1 MARTA
6 ERKDTAVLY
15 IRVSTLDQA
24 EHGVSLDAQEQRL
37 TAYAVA
43 CGLSVVAVLREEAI
57 SGTVPMAER
66 PEGRKLVE
74 LVTTGRV
81 SNVVALKLDRLFRS
95 AVDALQTTAEWDRR
109 GVSLHLVDMGGQSLN
124 TGSAMGRM
132 MLTMMAGFAQFERD
146 LTAERTKA
154 ALAHKKS
161 NNAAY
166 SPTPF
171 GKIREGEMLL
181 DDDAEQSVLARIR
194 AMRAEGL
201 PLRGIADR
209 LNVEGIA
216 SKRGRIWH
224 ASTVGYILKHA
235 A

>member
-1 MARTA
+1 MARTT

-43 CGLSVVAVLREEAI
+43 CGLSVVAVLREEAV
-57 SGTVPMAER
+57 SGTVPLAER
-66 PEGRKLVE
+66 PEGMKLVE
-74 LVTTGRV
+74 LVTTGKA
-81 SNVVALKLDRLFRS
+81 SHVVALKLDRLFRS
-95 AVDALQTTAEWDRR
+95 AVDALQTTAEWDKR

-154 ALAHKKS
+154 ALLHKRNS
-161 NNAAY
+161 NTVY
-166 SPTPF
+166 SPVPF
-171 GKIREGEMLL
+171 GKVREGEALR
-181 DDDAEQSVLARIR
+181 DDDAEQSILARIR

-209 LNVEGIA
+209 LNVEGVP
-216 SKRGRIWH
+216 SKRGGLWFP
-224 ASTVGYILKHA
+224 STLSYILKHA

>member
-1 MARTA
+1 MARNV
-6 ERKDTAVLY
+6 ERKETAVLY

-37 TAYAVA
+37 SAYAVA

-57 SGTVPMAER
+57 SGTVPLAER
-66 PEGRKLVE
+66 PEGKKLVD
-74 LVTTGRV
+74 LVTTGKA
-81 SNVVALKLDRLFRS
+81 SHVVALKLDRLFRS
-95 AVDALQTTAEWDRR
+95 AVDALQTTAEWDKR

-161 NNAAY
+161 TNAAY

-171 GKIREGEMLL
+171 GKVREGETLL
-181 DDDAEQSVLARIR
+181 NDDAEQGILAKIR
-194 AMRAEGL
+194 EWRDGGFS
-201 PLRGIADR
+201 LRGIADR
-209 LNVEGIA
+209 LNVEGVA
-216 SKRGRIWH
+216 SKQGRTWH